1 VTTPPGDYVQIHPY
15 TFELSYAMLLLG
27 LGQGALNF
35 IRSSLQSREFLQE
48 DDHTVNIFGEMLSD
62 LQATRA
68 SLWYAQWL
76 WQQGDFGE
84 ATDASLCAQNQA
96 KRTAIR
102 IATQG
107 FEVVGVRGLF
117 KFNPLE
123 RIWRDIRTVTLH
135 TRESQLMRLVSEGAL
150 KGNKFPK
157 KKYGKQIKERRTWE
171 QLIREADG
179 QPAPLGQMAV
189 NA

>member
-1 VTTPPGDYVQIHPY
+1 
-15 TFELSYAMLLLG
+15 
-27 LGQGALNF
+27 
-35 IRSSLQSREFLQE
+35 
-48 DDHTVNIFGEMLSD
+48 MLSD

-117 KFNPLE
+117 KFNPLGH
-123 RIWRDIRTVTLH
+123 IWRDIRTVTLH

-157 KKYGKQIKERRTWE
+157 KYGKQIKERRTWE

-179 QPAPLGQMAV
+179 QPAPPGSGGCERLSSRNGWMPE
-189 NA
+189 